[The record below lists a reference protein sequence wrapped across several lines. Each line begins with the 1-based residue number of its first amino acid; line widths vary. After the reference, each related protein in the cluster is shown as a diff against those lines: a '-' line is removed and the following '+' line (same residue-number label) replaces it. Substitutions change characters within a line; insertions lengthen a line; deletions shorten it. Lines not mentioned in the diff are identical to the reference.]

1 LAALEEEEE
10 GEEEE
15 ETVNEVDAERDRAS
29 PTKENESFHVSSSS
43 YEMYPPPHMTCILLF
58 ITVPS
63 YLLESFL

>member
-1 LAALEEEEE
+1 MAALEEEEE

-43 YEMYPPPHMTCILLF
+43 YDMYPPLHNSALVLA
-58 ITVPS
+58 
-63 YLLESFL
+63 